1 MPPQHAN
8 PSTRVYI
15 DMVADMLHIG
25 HVNLI
30 RAARKLAEA
39 EGGGLT
45 LIVGIHS
52 DKTVASYK
60 RKPII
65 PMDQRVAM
73 VSELRCVDQV
83 IPNAPLT
90 LTQQYLDEYRIDLV
104 VHGDDISQAN
114 AYMMYSVPMEMGIY
128 RQCSYTKGVSTT
140 ELIQRV
146 QARLLEPTDNGRV
159 GKLCK

>member
-1 MPPQHAN
+1 M
-8 PSTRVYI
+8 RVYV
-15 DMVADMLHIG
+15 DMVADMVHIG

-30 RAARKLAEA
+30 RAARELAQA
-39 EGGGLT
+39 EREGVM

-52 DKTVASYK
+52 DTTVASYK
-60 RKPII
+60 RRPII

-90 LTQQYLDEYRIDLV
+90 LTQQYIDKHSIDLV
-104 VHGDDISQAN
+104 VHGDDMSKAN
-114 AYMMYSVPMEMGIY
+114 AYMMYSVPIEMGIY

-140 ELIQRV
+140 ELIERV
-146 QARLLEPTDNGRV
+146 QGRPPPEPN
-159 GKLCK
+159 CAN

>member
-8 PSTRVYI
+8 PSTRVYV
-15 DMVADMLHIG
+15 DMVADMVHIG

-30 RAARKLAEA
+30 RAARELAQA
-39 EGGGLT
+39 KGGGVM

-52 DKTVASYK
+52 DNTVASYK
-60 RKPII
+60 RRPII

-90 LTQQYLDEYRIDLV
+90 LTQKYLDEHRIDLV

-114 AYMMYSVPMEMGIY
+114 AYTMYGVPIEMGIY

-146 QARLLEPTDNGRV
+146 QARPPEPKR
-159 GKLCK
+159 